1 MVRGWDPKLSR
12 PRVVQEK
19 PWKALVEAFIIGG
32 DEEEKA
38 GVAAGAHW
46 ERDSVG
52 PGVEFS

>member
-12 PRVVQEK
+12 TRVVQQK
-19 PWKALVEAFIIGG
+19 PWKALVEAFIVGG